1 MMASHTAL
9 RDRIKEATA
18 TGKAKILHIE
28 AEAEK
33 LVRRVVEKGRDAQAE
48 GKKRLEDLMGKSPLF
63 DKVRDA
69 DLLRRIQELR
79 SDVEER
85 LEGGMDRL
93 LELFGVATAEK
104 LDKLTRRMDTL
115 TSRVNELMKRQKA
128 AKGRP
133 AGGQKQK

>member
-1 MMASHTAL
+1 MTTNTAL

-63 DKVRDA
+63 EKVRDG
-69 DLLRRIQELR
+69 DLLRRVQTLR
-79 SDVEER
+79 TEVEER

-93 LELFGVATAEK
+93 LELFGVATAEE
-104 LDKLTRRMDTL
+104 LEKLTKRLDTL
-115 TSRVNELMKRQKA
+115 TSRVNELIKRQKA
-128 AKGRP
+128 AK
-133 AGGQKQK
+133 AAKGQKK